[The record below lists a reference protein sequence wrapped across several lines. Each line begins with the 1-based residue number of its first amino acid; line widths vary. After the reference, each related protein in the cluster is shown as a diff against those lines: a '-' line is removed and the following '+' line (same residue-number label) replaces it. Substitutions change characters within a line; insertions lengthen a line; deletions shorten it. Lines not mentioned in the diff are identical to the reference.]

1 MQLVVPDLLAEVCG
15 LSLALSLA
23 GLLLGLALWLCGWRG
38 HQFFIVLLT
47 TVLGGILTLRE
58 ADSHGSHSLLMA
70 LLVAVTAGLLALAL
84 VRLLAFAAGGGA
96 GLFILHYLLPSW
108 NQPLLAFLLGGM
120 VGLLLFRIWLMA
132 LTSFAGALLATYF
145 GLALLHY
152 YGTLDALTIAE
163 QGQVLLNWISCLLAV
178 VGLTLQF
185 FLDRRLRPKNWEAE
199 SQLGWDLAGWLPW
212 LFRWP
217 RRQRFPF

>member
-1 MQLVVPDLLAEVCG
+1 MQLVVPDLLAEICG

-38 HQFFIVLLT
+38 HQFFLVLLT

-58 ADSHGSHSLLMA
+58 GSHPLLLA
-70 LLVAVTAGLLALAL
+70 LLVAVTSGLLALPL

-96 GLFILHYLLPSW
+96 GLFILQHLLPSW
-108 NQPLLAFLLGGM
+108 NQPLAAFLLGGM

-132 LTSFAGALLATYF
+132 LTSLAGALLLTYF
-145 GLALLHY
+145 GLALLHH
-152 YGTLDALTIAE
+152 YGTLDALAVAD

-185 FLDRRLRPKNWEAE
+185 FLDRRLRTQNWEE
-199 SQLGWDLAGWLPW
+199 NSRPGWNLLDWLPW
-212 LFRWP
+212 LGFLWP
-217 RRQRFPF
+217 RRHRYPF